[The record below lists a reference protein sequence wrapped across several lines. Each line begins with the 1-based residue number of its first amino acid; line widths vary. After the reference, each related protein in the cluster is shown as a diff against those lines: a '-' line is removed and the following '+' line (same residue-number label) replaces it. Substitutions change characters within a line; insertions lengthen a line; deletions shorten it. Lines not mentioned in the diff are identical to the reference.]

1 MKLYSDNT
9 LKTLLTEKLPDWSI
23 NGQSIQRT
31 YKTAGWPGTLMVVNT
46 IAYLSEA
53 AWHHPDLHVGYRSVT
68 VLLTTHSDGG
78 VTDRDIELAAKI
90 DQTLKWRSE
99 LPQNGSSNQ
108 LITGEAS
115 AEKLD

>member
-9 LKTLLTEKLPDWSI
+9 L
-23 NGQSIQRT
+23 
-31 YKTAGWPGTLMVVNT
+31 
-46 IAYLSEA
+46 
-53 AWHHPDLHVGYRSVT
+53 
-68 VLLTTHSDGG
+68 
-78 VTDRDIELAAKI
+78 KI